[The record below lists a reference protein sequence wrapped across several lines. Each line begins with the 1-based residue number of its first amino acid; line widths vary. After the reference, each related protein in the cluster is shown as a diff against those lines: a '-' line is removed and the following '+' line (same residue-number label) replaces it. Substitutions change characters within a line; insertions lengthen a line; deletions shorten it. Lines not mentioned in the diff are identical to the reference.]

1 MSSSPSSTEPSSPP
15 LSSLPIENI
24 ASRYYLLTGK
34 LYPGVPVL
42 RPPPPP
48 PTSSFNVPQRP
59 SKPQPCKIIPH
70 PLIPGVYVAGDHHD
84 REDDVESLSLY
95 TRNLVPGVQSHDE
108 DVLFS
113 VQDEDGSTMEYRE
126 WDPFKLR
133 FAAAI
138 LSGAQD
144 ISIKPGSRVL
154 VLNSRDDALSGMT
167 ISHISDI
174 VGPQGMV
181 YVVEE
186 ASRSLLTMASK
197 RFNIVPIVYGPRG
210 IFECCLFSQNRG
222 KVFSLCPGKLQ

>member
-34 LYPGVPVL
+34 LYPGVPLL

-84 REDDVESLSLY
+84 REDDVESLFLY

-113 VQDEDGSTMEYRE
+113 VQ
-126 WDPFKLR
+126 
-133 FAAAI
+133 
-138 LSGAQD
+138 
-144 ISIKPGSRVL
+144 
-154 VLNSRDDALSGMT
+154 
-167 ISHISDI
+167 
-174 VGPQGMV
+174 
-181 YVVEE
+181 
-186 ASRSLLTMASK
+186 
-197 RFNIVPIVYGPRG
+197 
-210 IFECCLFSQNRG
+210 
-222 KVFSLCPGKLQ
+222 

>member
-1 MSSSPSSTEPSSPP
+1 

-48 PTSSFNVPQRP
+48 PPTSSFNVPQRP

-70 PLIPGVYVAGDHHD
+70 PLIPGIYVAGDHHD
-84 REDDVESLSLY
+84 RENDVESLFLY

-126 WDPFKLR
+126 WDPFKSR

-144 ISIKPGSRVL
+144 ISIKPGSR
-154 VLNSRDDALSGMT
+154 
-167 ISHISDI
+167 
-174 VGPQGMV
+174 QGMV

-186 ASRSLLTMASK
+186 ASHSLLTMASK
-197 RFNIVPIVYGPRG
+197 RFNIIPIVYGEIPHKYRML
-210 IFECCLFSQNRG
+210 INVVDVLFAALDSP
-222 KVFSLCPGKLQ
+222 KE